1 MTDKDWTTG
10 KEYKE
15 PLLIE
20 LSIEFIRK
28 KIQKLKRMWKEEKL
42 IQEFNSVGVQK

>member
-15 PLLIE
+15 PLLLGQCLEI
-20 LSIEFIRK
+20 FRK
-28 KIQKLKRMWKEEKL
+28 KIKDLKRMWKEEKL
-42 IQEFNSVGVQK
+42 IKELNTK